1 MKTMQTEGDHTRRK
15 LFLLVVFA
23 LAMGYVEAAV
33 VVYLRRIFYPAGF
46 AFPIKRISTDL
57 ALVELGRE
65 LATIVMLLGVAFIAE
80 KTRRG
85 RLICFMLLFGI
96 WDIAYYAWL
105 FVTIGWPA
113 SLLTWDLL
121 FLIPVIWTGPVIAPV
136 LVSVLIIVTA
146 LIYYR
151 HQAESELVRI
161 TNAEWTVTILA
172 AVVIFVSFAFNH
184 RVTFGGGIPKRFPW
198 AVFAAGMA
206 GGVAVVAR
214 VARRLTSQV

>member
-1 MKTMQTEGDHTRRK
+1 VQAEGDHTRRK
-15 LFLLVVFA
+15 LFLLVIFA

-33 VVYLRRIFYPAGF
+33 VVYLRKVFYPEGF
-46 AFPIKRISTDL
+46 VFPIKRISTDL

-65 LATIVMLLGVAFIAE
+65 LATIVMLLGVAFISE
-80 KTRRG
+80 KTKRG

-96 WDIAYYAWL
+96 WDIAYYVWL
-105 FVTIGWPA
+105 FVTVGWPA
-113 SLLTWDLL
+113 SLMTWDLL

-136 LVSVLIIVTA
+136 LVSVLMIVTA

-161 TNAEWTVTILA
+161 TNAEWAVTVLA

-184 RVTFGGGIPKRFPW
+184 RVTFAGGIPERFPW

-206 GGVAVVAR
+206 MGIAVLVR
-214 VARRLTSQV
+214 VVRRLTSGD